1 MLTAEEK
8 IHRHTHMGDVKMEAE
23 MEVMW
28 PWVVESSVQ
37 FSCSVMSDSL
47 QPRESLHAR
56 APYPEEAGKTSPKSV
71 QRQCSTLTLAS
82 GLQKCERIHHVVL
95 NPPIVVS

>member
-28 PWVVESSVQ
+28 PWVMERKDAKSHQ
-37 FSCSVMSDSL
+37 K
-47 QPRESLHAR
+47 
-56 APYPEEAGKTSPKSV
+56 PEEAAKTSPKSV